1 MESIRFCT
9 FLVYGTAARM
19 AMDEVLSG
27 RSYEAKHRGNE
38 IYYDVWLKA
47 SQLNATLNV
56 LDTYEDLRVI
66 KHTMHKYTFFVEH
79 KEDIKW
85 LTKLSVL
92 W

>member
-19 AMDEVLSG
+19 AMDDVLSG

-79 KEDIKW
+79 KEVQK
-85 LTKLSVL
+85 
-92 W
+92 